1 MQSSVKLNGGNKFW
15 AISGNRL
22 ELLPGN
28 AYLPHTSAIF
38 VFVNGHR
45 AIFAKGD
52 LSLRKE
58 SQIFNSLTFMATTE
72 EEWGPDLNSS
82 NCSTIA
88 NQLKIKIPHLS
99 KARPNILENS
109 EDQFEEKVKIRT
121 KAKNH
126 LTQHCTAA
134 HIQGLQVLKASISV
148 PHAPTKA

>member
-82 NCSTIA
+82 NCSTI
-88 NQLKIKIPHLS
+88 LKIKIPHLS
-99 KARPNILENS
+99 KAKPNILDDS
-109 EDQFEEKVKIRT
+109 QDQFEEKEKIRSKT
-121 KAKNH
+121 KKSSNSTMH
-126 LTQHCTAA
+126 TYRGFRC
-134 HIQGLQVLKASISV
+134 
-148 PHAPTKA
+148 

>member
-28 AYLPHTSAIF
+28 AYLPHTSAILST
-38 VFVNGHR
+38 VIAR
-45 AIFAKGD
+45 YLPAGD

-134 HIQGLQVLKASISV
+134 HIQGLQVLKAYISV